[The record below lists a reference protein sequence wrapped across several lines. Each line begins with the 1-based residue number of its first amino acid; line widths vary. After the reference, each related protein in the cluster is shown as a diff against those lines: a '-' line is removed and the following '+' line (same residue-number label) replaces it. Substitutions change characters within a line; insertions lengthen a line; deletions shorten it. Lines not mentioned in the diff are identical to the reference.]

1 MKEKK
6 KKEKE
11 ADLTLPI
18 MLRDTRAG
26 ERERERLLLEMRTT
40 GLAPGVLRFIYTMSS
55 ILETP
60 HLLPTQAS
68 VTKTADLA

>member
-1 MKEKK
+1 MKE

-18 MLRDTRAG
+18 LWDTRAG
-26 ERERERLLLEMRTT
+26 RERQGLLLGDENHR
-40 GLAPGVLRFIYTMSS
+40 LAPRKLEIQIHTASS

-60 HLLPTQAS
+60 MTSSARAG
-68 VTKTADLA
+68 VTKTADWVA